1 LGRGA
6 YGDVHA
12 VTWLGNQECAW
23 KVVKRQ
29 EHDHKYK
36 ISSRCSHPHILRSLW
51 YWKEEEKSHIIMQR
65 MPEDLEIHVC
75 RKKLDLHVA
84 IDVMLQIASK
94 VSGKSDDEKTK

>member
-23 KVVKRQ
+23 KVLKRQ

-75 RKKLDLHVA
+75 REKLDLHVA